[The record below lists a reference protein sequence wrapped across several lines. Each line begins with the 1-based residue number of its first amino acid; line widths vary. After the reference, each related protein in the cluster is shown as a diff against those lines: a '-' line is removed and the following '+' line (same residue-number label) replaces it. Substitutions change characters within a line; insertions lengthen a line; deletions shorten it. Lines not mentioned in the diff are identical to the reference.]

1 MAEIKGKFSV
11 VVPVLNSKDHIRG
24 CLDSILVAMDRYGN
38 AELIVLDNGSED
50 GSYEILLNEYR
61 GRVRVQQIRGIAV
74 GALRNRGAAL
84 AEGEFIAFIDSD
96 CVVVPD
102 YFEQALGAL
111 RRNGADATG
120 SEYTLEDSCHWIEET
135 WYVIHTPSHDG
146 LVKFI
151 TSGNLVIKR
160 QAFLAINGFD
170 ERMISCEDMD
180 LGVRL
185 NKAGF
190 VVYQAHAVRAFH
202 PGGDKSLRVFFLKNA
217 WRSMGMFRMLKNSWL
232 FKPVLTLFAHVLLC
246 TLAVANLFASHSALI
261 VRVVISVG
269 LINAAPLLTILYRAW
284 RVKRLYAPF
293 RSLLLYHIYFLSQLY
308 ALWNVM
314 VSFGVSPEVK
324 HARSARLHSS
334 AKLSIRTA
342 DEISVLADAEN
353 RINVE
358 TGLNKPEIH

>member
-11 VVPVLNSKDHIRG
+11 VVPVFNSKDHLRG
-24 CLDSILVAMDRYGN
+24 CLDSILAAMQRYGN

-61 GRVRVQQIRGIAV
+61 GRIRVQQIRGIAV
-74 GALRNRGAAL
+74 GALRNRGTAL

-96 CVVVPD
+96 CIVVPD
-102 YFEQALGAL
+102 YFEQALSAL
-111 RRNGADATG
+111 QRTGADATG
-120 SEYTLEDSCHWIEET
+120 SEYTMEDSCHWIEET

-151 TSGNLVIKR
+151 TSGNLVIRR

-170 ERMISCEDMD
+170 EKMISCEDMD

-190 VVYQAHAVRAFH
+190 MVYQAHAVRAFH
-202 PGGDKSLRVFFLKNA
+202 PGGDKSLRAFFLKNA

-246 TLAVANLFASHSALI
+246 MLAVGNLFVSHSSWLVRVLIFVALI
-261 VRVVISVG
+261 D
-269 LINAAPLLTILYRAW
+269 AAPLLAILYRAW

-293 RSLLLYHIYFLSQLY
+293 KSLLLYHIYFLSQLY

-324 HARSARLHSS
+324 HARSTRLHSS
-334 AKLSIRTA
+334 ARPSDRTGDA
-342 DEISVLADAEN
+342 RSVLADAA
-353 RINVE
+353 
-358 TGLNKPEIH
+358 LNKPEID